1 MCDDEWAQFC
11 TDETFET
18 KNNLDDSRETDIPDC
33 PKSSDLYIST
43 KSKIGYLN
51 KEINLSEAFWK
62 IPVIP
67 YYFNREGVIKKQ
79 IKMTIED
86 DETVKGKLQEYTNHE
101 VDIEDISKKKTK
113 VIKKISIG
121 TSSKDLV
128 SYRTK
133 KKGAFYNCFVVIFR
147 ILHEGSFKEMH
158 VKIFNTGKMEI
169 PGVPKDSILNN
180 LLEKLLKMLNSA
192 PLNLDVEIKENSF
205 ETVLINSNFTCGF
218 NIQRENLVDIL
229 KLNYK
234 LSVSYDPCSYPGIMC
249 KYYYYENKAKELQ
262 DGRLYKEETPEEE
275 AHASAN
281 EVGTATQA
289 TSEIQKTNKPLCISF
304 MIFRTGSVLIVGK
317 CNDTSVIYEIY
328 DFIKNIL
335 QKHYSIIFANSS
347 ETTDVTVTKKKKIKK
362 KQITCYI

>member
-11 TDETFET
+11 FSDTFESKT
-18 KNNLDDSRETDIPDC
+18 PDEDIRESTIPNC
-33 PKSSDLYIST
+33 PKASDLYIST

-51 KEINLSEAFWK
+51 KEINLSEIFWK

-67 YYFNREGVIKKQ
+67 YFHNKVGVIKKQ
-79 IKMTIED
+79 IKMTV
-86 DETVKGKLQEYTNHE
+86 DEESSIDEQLANYQDYD

-113 VIKKISIG
+113 IIKKISIG

-147 ILHEGSFKEMH
+147 IMHEGSFKEMH

-180 LLEKLLKMLNSA
+180 LLEKLLTMLNSS
-192 PLNLDVEIKENSF
+192 PLNLDINIKENSF

-234 LSVSYDPCSYPGIMC
+234 LSVSYDPCSYPGIMS
-249 KYYYYENKAKELQ
+249 KYYYYENKDPSLQ
-262 DGRLYKEETPEEE
+262 DGRLYKDEDEDEDEHE
-275 AHASAN
+275 NKYDNSA
-281 EVGTATQA
+281 EK
-289 TSEIQKTNKPLCISF
+289 SKKPHCISF

-317 CNDTSVIYEIY
+317 CNDSSVIYQIY
-328 DFIKNIL
+328 EFIKNIL
-335 QKHYSIIFANSS
+335 TKHYESIYAINN
-347 ETTDVTVTKKKKIKK
+347 ETQNTPVVKKKKIKK
-362 KQITCYI
+362 KQIICYI

>member
-11 TDETFET
+11 FDETFNSSNTNGEE
-18 KNNLDDSRETDIPDC
+18 RETSLPKC
-33 PKSSDLYIST
+33 PKASDLYIST

-51 KEINLSEAFWK
+51 KEINLSETFWN
-62 IPVIP
+62 IPIIP
-67 YYFNREGVIKKQ
+67 YYKNKEGVIKKQ
-79 IKMTIED
+79 IKMTLDLENSID
-86 DETVKGKLQEYTNHE
+86 DQLSQYEKFD

-113 VIKKISIG
+113 TIKKISIG
-121 TSSKDLV
+121 TSSKDLI

-180 LLEKLLKMLNSA
+180 LLDKLLCMLNSS
-192 PLNLDVEIKENSF
+192 PLNLNVKVKENSF

-218 NIQRENLVDIL
+218 NIQRENLVDKL
-229 KLNYK
+229 KFDYK

-249 KYYYYENKAKELQ
+249 KYYYYENKNKEEQ
-262 DGRLYKEETPEEE
+262 DGRLYKDEE
-275 AHASAN
+275 SQN
-281 EVGTATQA
+281 
-289 TSEIQKTNKPLCISF
+289 TSSKKPLCISF

-317 CNDTSVIYEIY
+317 CNDSDIIYNIYE
-328 DFIKNIL
+328 FIKKIL
-335 QKHYSIIFANSS
+335 YDNYSDIYAINNDINAPN
-347 ETTDVTVTKKKKIKK
+347 VIKKKKIKK
-362 KQITCYI
+362 KKITCYL

>member
-11 TDETFET
+11 CSETFET
-18 KNNLDDSRETDIPDC
+18 KNQDEDIRESTIPNC
-33 PKSSDLYIST
+33 PKASDLYIST

-51 KEINLSEAFWK
+51 KEINLSEIFWK

-67 YYFNREGVIKKQ
+67 YFHNKEGVIKKQ
-79 IKMTIED
+79 IKMTI
-86 DETVKGKLQEYTNHE
+86 DEETSIDEKLANYRDYD

-147 ILHEGSFKEMH
+147 IMHEGTFKEMH

-180 LLEKLLKMLNSA
+180 LLDKLLKMLNSS
-192 PLNLDVEIKENSF
+192 PLNLDIKIKENSF

-249 KYYYYENKAKELQ
+249 KYYYYENKDASLQ
-262 DGRLYKEETPEEE
+262 DGRLYKDEEE
-275 AHASAN
+275 DESNSDKSA
-281 EVGTATQA
+281 EK
-289 TSEIQKTNKPLCISF
+289 SKKPLCISF

-317 CNDTSVIYEIY
+317 CNDSSVIYQIY

-335 QKHYSIIFANSS
+335 TKNYESIYAINN
-347 ETTDVTVTKKKKIKK
+347 ETQDTSVVKKKKIKK
-362 KQITCYI
+362 KQIVCYV

>member
-11 TDETFET
+11 FSDTFQSNTENENT
-18 KNNLDDSRETDIPDC
+18 RETVIPNC
-33 PKSSDLYIST
+33 PKAGGLYIST

-51 KEINLSEAFWK
+51 KEINLADAFWR

-67 YYFNREGVIKKQ
+67 YYLNKEGVIKKQ
-79 IKMTIED
+79 IKMTID
-86 DETVKGKLQEYTNHE
+86 TDTAIDEKLEIYQGHK

-147 ILHEGSFKEMH
+147 IMYEGSFKEMH

-180 LLEKLLKMLNSA
+180 LLGKLLAMMNSE
-192 PLNLDVEIKENSF
+192 PLNLDIKIKEDSF
-205 ETVLINSNFTCGF
+205 ETVLVNSNFRCGF

-249 KYYYYENKAKELQ
+249 KFYYYEDKDASQQ
-262 DGRLYKEETPEEE
+262 DGRLYKDEDDDKDET
-275 AHASAN
+275 
-281 EVGTATQA
+281 
-289 TSEIQKTNKPLCISF
+289 TSISDTKTKKPLCISF

-317 CNDTSVIYEIY
+317 CNDTSIIYEIY
-328 DFIKNIL
+328 DFIKDIL
-335 QKHYSIIFANSS
+335 TENYKTIYAINN
-347 ETTDVTVTKKKKIKK
+347 EVNKPVVVKKKKIKK
-362 KQITCYI
+362 KQIVCYV